1 MFYVGQLLVPHK
13 YNSLPSRSI
22 EHGLSITPVLI
33 TALLF
38 RSTVAQAIE
47 LGEAMNAT
55 ARVLVVDDN
64 IDAADM
70 TAEVLRMHGISVVV
84 AYGGLEGLETARLV
98 IPSVIVLDVG
108 MPVMNGCEVAAAL
121 RKEEAFQQVKLVA
134 LTAWGDSESRER
146 TRVAGFD
153 LHLTKPASLASLVQ
167 AVQSSLPP

>member
-1 MFYVGQLLVPHK
+1 MTHK
-13 YNSLPSRSI
+13 YNFLPSRCI
-22 EHGLSITPVLI
+22 EHGFSMTPVMI

-38 RSTVAQAIE
+38 HSSVAQASE

-84 AYGGLEGLETARLV
+84 AYGGLEALETARLV

-121 RKEEAFQQVKLVA
+121 RKEEVFQQVKLVA

-153 LHLTKPASLASLVQ
+153 LHLTKPASLAALIQ
-167 AVQSSLPP
+167 AVQSSLPS